1 MLNNL
6 IEIMTTNDSIF
17 AKKEDGTNVNY
28 YIFPEFEIHLN
39 AIPKNTTQGW
49 HTHQS
54 IEEILVIT
62 DGKIRVETIVDD
74 KKSHRDCQ
82 KGDVIRMNKSL
93 HRILNLQ
100 NIEAT
105 FAVFRFVPQGIDN
118 REIIKNDKKEYNDS
132 EVATILNR
140 E

>member
-6 IEIMTTNDSIF
+6 IEIMTKNDSIF

-39 AIPKNTTQGW
+39 LVPGNTTQEW

-62 DGKIRVETIVDD
+62 DGQIRVETIADG
-74 KKSHRDCQ
+74 KKSHKDCQ
-82 KGDVIRMNKSL
+82 KGDVIRMNSSL

-105 FAVFRFVPQGIDN
+105 FAVFRFVPQGMDN
-118 REIIKNDKKEYNDS
+118 REIIKNDKIEYSEN

>member
-6 IEIMTTNDSIF
+6 IEIMTKNDSIF

-39 AIPKNTTQGW
+39 SVPGNTTQGW

-62 DGKIRVETIVDD
+62 DGQIRVETIADG
-74 KKSHRDCQ
+74 KKSHKDCQ
-82 KGDVIRMNKSL
+82 KGDVIRMNSSL
-93 HRILNLQ
+93 YRILNLQ
-100 NIEAT
+100 NTEAT
-105 FAVFRFVPQGIDN
+105 FAVFRFVPQGMDN
-118 REIIKNDKKEYNDS
+118 REIIKNDKIEYS
-132 EVATILNR
+132 ENEAATILNR